1 MRAVNN
7 AIKNQTIALYVLM
20 AIFYILGNVFKN
32 AQAYI
37 MGMIQM
43 EVILY
48 VQTVIIGVQTVLDL
62 ITLNAVHVNII
73 TLT

>member
-1 MRAVNN
+1 MRVVNN
-7 AIKNQTIALYVLM
+7 VTKNQVIALCVLM
-20 AIFYILGNVFKN
+20 AIFYILTNVFKN
-32 AQAYI
+32 AQAYF
-37 MGMIQM
+37 MEMIQTK
-43 EVILY
+43 VILY